1 MFFNGQWYCIFS
13 VMNAE
18 KENAGSSRGNNS
30 RRGVSA
36 PVRVM
41 VMTKGIVNFV
51 QRKKA

>member
-1 MFFNGQWYCIFS
+1 
-13 VMNAE
+13 MNAE
-18 KENAGSSRGNNS
+18 KENDGNSRGNSNH
-30 RRGVSA
+30 RGASA